1 MFKLKL
7 RLKKFMEIEDIEV
20 KPESIWGSNMS
31 SSSSSEVSTDSESIT
46 KRLDKLPQKII
57 VPLDG
62 SDFSFR
68 AAEYAINLAKLTDG
82 EIICIHAIGNLP
94 YIEYMTPTA
103 FTIPRYIEEA
113 KKQTEEWF
121 SQVKS
126 KAAKQGIKVTSE
138 TIFDLPSVAES
149 IINYASEQK
158 ADLIVIGTRGT
169 SGLKRLVL
177 GSVASAVVAHASC
190 PVLVVR

>member
-1 MFKLKL
+1 M
-7 RLKKFMEIEDIEV
+7 
-20 KPESIWGSNMS
+20 SS
-31 SSSSSEVSTDSESIT
+31 SSSSSEVSTDSESIMKSLDRLP
-46 KRLDKLPQKII
+46 KRIL

-68 AAEYAINLAKLTDG
+68 AAEYAINLAKLTGG
-82 EIICIHAIGNLP
+82 EIICVHAIGNLP
-94 YIEYMTPTA
+94 YIEYMAPTGL
-103 FTIPRYIEEA
+103 TVPRYIHEA
-113 KKQTEEWF
+113 KKKTEEWF

-126 KAAKQGIKVTSE
+126 KAAKQGVKVTAAE
-138 TIFDLPSVAES
+138 TIFNLPSVAES

-158 ADLIVIGTRGT
+158 PDLIVIGTRGR

-177 GSVASAVVAHASC
+177 GSVASAVVAHAGC

>member
-1 MFKLKL
+1 M
-7 RLKKFMEIEDIEV
+7 
-20 KPESIWGSNMS
+20 SS

-46 KRLDKLPQKII
+46 KSLDKLPKRIL

-68 AAEYAINLAKLTDG
+68 AAEYAINLAKLTGG
-82 EIICIHAIGNLP
+82 EIICVHAIGNLP
-94 YIEYMTPTA
+94 YIEYMAPTGL
-103 FTIPRYIEEA
+103 TVPSYIQEA

-126 KAAKQGIKVTSE
+126 KAAKQGVKVRAAE
-138 TIFDLPSVAES
+138 TIFNLPSVAEP

-158 ADLIVIGTRGT
+158 ADLIVIGTRGR

-177 GSVASAVVAHASC
+177 GSVASAVVAHAGC

>member
-1 MFKLKL
+1 MKKLG
-7 RLKKFMEIEDIEV
+7 ETEV
-20 KPESIWGSNMS
+20 EAQKDGDSGNVSAS
-31 SSSSSEVSTDSESIT
+31 SPAVSTDPKPTIDGSVGELP
-46 KRLDKLPQKII
+46 KRII

-68 AAEYAINLAKLTDG
+68 AAHYAINLARLTGG
-82 EIICIHAIGNLP
+82 EILCIHAIADLP
-94 YIEYMTPTA
+94 YIEYMAPAGLTV
-103 FTIPRYIEEA
+103 PRYIQEA
-113 KKQTEEWF
+113 KKQTDEWF

-126 KAAKQGIKVTSE
+126 RAAKEGVKITAE
-138 TIFDLPSVAES
+138 TIFSPPSVAES

-158 ADLIVIGTRGT
+158 ADLIVIGTRGR

>member
-1 MFKLKL
+1 LNQEDCRIENK
-7 RLKKFMEIEDIEV
+7 EIKEENVLI
-20 KPESIWGSNMS
+20 INMS
-31 SSSSSEVSTDSESIT
+31 SSPTKASIHSEGIAWDSDELP
-46 KRLDKLPQKII
+46 KRIL

-68 AAEYAINLAKLTDG
+68 AAEYAINLAKLTGGD
-82 EIICIHAIGNLP
+82 ILCLHAIGNLT
-94 YIEYMTPTA
+94 YTEYMAPSGLTVS
-103 FTIPRYIEEA
+103 RYIQEA

-126 KAAKQGIKVTSE
+126 KASKQGVKVAAAD
-138 TIFDLPSVAES
+138 TIFNLPSVAES

-158 ADLIVIGTRGT
+158 ADLIVIGTRGR

-177 GSVASAVVAHASC
+177 GSVASAVVAHAGC
-190 PVLVVR
+190 PVLVTR

>member
-1 MFKLKL
+1 
-7 RLKKFMEIEDIEV
+7 MELEDKED
-20 KPESIWGSNMS
+20 KAENTRGSNMS
-31 SSSSSEVSTDSESIT
+31 SSYSEISKHSESIT
-46 KRLDKLPQKII
+46 KSWDKLPKRII

-68 AAEYAINLAKLTDG
+68 AAEYAINLAKLTGG
-82 EIICIHAIGNLP
+82 EIICVHAVVDLS
-94 YIEYMTPTA
+94 YIEYMGPGILTVT
-103 FTIPRYIEEA
+103 RYIDEA

-126 KAAKQGIKVTSE
+126 KAAKQGVKVTAE
-138 TIFDLPSVAES
+138 TIFNLHSVAES
-149 IINYASEQK
+149 IINFASEQK
-158 ADLIVIGTRGT
+158 ADLIVIGTRGR

-177 GSVASAVVAHASC
+177 GSVVSAVVTHAGC

>member
-1 MFKLKL
+1 MKKL
-7 RLKKFMEIEDIEV
+7 EETEV
-20 KPESIWGSNMS
+20 EAQKGGDSGNVSAS
-31 SSSSSEVSTDSESIT
+31 SPAVSTDPKPTIDGSVGELP
-46 KRLDKLPQKII
+46 KRII

-68 AAEYAINLAKLTDG
+68 AAHYAINLARLTGG
-82 EIICIHAIGNLP
+82 EILCIHAIADLP
-94 YIEYMTPTA
+94 YIEYMAPAGLTV
-103 FTIPRYIEEA
+103 PRYIQEA
-113 KKQTEEWF
+113 KKQTDEWF

-126 KAAKQGIKVTSE
+126 RAAKEGVKITAE
-138 TIFDLPSVAES
+138 TIFSPPSVAES

-158 ADLIVIGTRGT
+158 ADLIVIGTRGR

>member
-1 MFKLKL
+1 MKKL
-7 RLKKFMEIEDIEV
+7 EETEV
-20 KPESIWGSNMS
+20 EAQKVGDSGNVSAS
-31 SSSSSEVSTDSESIT
+31 SPAVSTDSKPTINGSVGELP
-46 KRLDKLPQKII
+46 KRII

-68 AAEYAINLAKLTDG
+68 AAQYAINLARLTGG
-82 EIICIHAIGNLP
+82 EILCIHAIADLP
-94 YIEYMTPTA
+94 YIKYMAPAGLTV
-103 FTIPRYIEEA
+103 PRYIQEA
-113 KKQTEEWF
+113 KKQTDEWF

-126 KAAKQGIKVTSE
+126 RAAKEGAKITAE
-138 TIFDLPSVAES
+138 TIFSTPSIAES

-158 ADLIVIGTRGT
+158 ADLIVIGTRGR

-177 GSVASAVVAHASC
+177 GSVASAVVVHASC

>member
-1 MFKLKL
+1 MKKLG
-7 RLKKFMEIEDIEV
+7 DTEV
-20 KPESIWGSNMS
+20 EAQKVGDSGNVNASSPAVSADSKPTINWSVGELP
-31 SSSSSEVSTDSESIT
+31 
-46 KRLDKLPQKII
+46 KRII

-68 AAEYAINLAKLTDG
+68 AAKYAINLARLTGG
-82 EIICIHAIGNLP
+82 EILCIHAIADLP
-94 YIEYMTPTA
+94 YIEYMAPAGLTVT
-103 FTIPRYIEEA
+103 RYIQEA
-113 KKQTEEWF
+113 KKQTDEWF

-126 KAAKQGIKVTSE
+126 RAAKEGVAITAE
-138 TIFDLPSVAES
+138 TIFNPPSVAES

-158 ADLIVIGTRGT
+158 ADLIVIGTRGR

>member
-1 MFKLKL
+1 MT
-7 RLKKFMEIEDIEV
+7 
-20 KPESIWGSNMS
+20 S
-31 SSSSSEVSTDSESIT
+31 SSPVVSIPSESSIGSSEEVP
-46 KRLDKLPQKII
+46 KRII

-68 AAEYAINLAKLTDG
+68 AAEYAIKLAKLTGG
-82 EIICIHAIGNLP
+82 EILCVHAIIDLP
-94 YIEYMTPTA
+94 YIEYMGPGI
-103 FTIPRYIEEA
+103 FTITRYIDEA

-126 KAAKQGIKVTSE
+126 KATKQGIKVTAD
-138 TIFDLPSVAES
+138 TIFNHPSVAES

-158 ADLIVIGTRGT
+158 ADLIVIGTRGR

-177 GSVASAVVAHASC
+177 GSVASAVVAHAGC

>member
-1 MFKLKL
+1 MEN
-7 RLKKFMEIEDIEV
+7 KKIKEENVLII
-20 KPESIWGSNMS
+20 NMS
-31 SSSSSEVSTDSESIT
+31 SSPPKVSIHSEGIAWNSDELP
-46 KRLDKLPQKII
+46 KRIL

-68 AAEYAINLAKLTDG
+68 AAEYAINLAKLTGG
-82 EIICIHAIGNLP
+82 EIRCVHAIGNLP
-94 YIEYMTPTA
+94 YTEYMAPSA
-103 FTIPRYIEEA
+103 FTVPRYIQEA

-126 KAAKQGIKVTSE
+126 KAAKQGVKVTTAE
-138 TIFDLPSVAES
+138 TIFNLPSVAES

-158 ADLIVIGTRGT
+158 ADLIVIGKRGR

-177 GSVASAVVAHASC
+177 GSIASAVVAHASC
-190 PVLVVR
+190 PVLVTR

>member
-1 MFKLKL
+1 M
-7 RLKKFMEIEDIEV
+7 
-20 KPESIWGSNMS
+20 NS
-31 SSSSSEVSTDSESIT
+31 SSSVVSTPSESSIGSSEE
-46 KRLDKLPQKII
+46 LPKKII

-68 AAEYAINLAKLTDG
+68 AAEYALNLARLTDG
-82 EIICIHAIGNLP
+82 EISCVHAIGNLP
-94 YIEYMTPTA
+94 YIEYMTPSA
-103 FTIPRYIEEA
+103 LTIPRYIQEA
-113 KKQTEEWF
+113 KKQTEDWF

-126 KAAKQGIKVTSE
+126 KAAKHGIKVTAE
-138 TIFDLPSVAES
+138 TIFNLPSVAES

-158 ADLIVIGTRGT
+158 ADLIVIGTRGR

-177 GSVASAVVAHASC
+177 GSVASAVVSHASC

>member
-1 MFKLKL
+1 MSTPLH
-7 RLKKFMEIEDIEV
+7 DT
-20 KPESIWGSNMS
+20 SIHSQ
-31 SSSSSEVSTDSESIT
+31 SELETSKELA
-46 KRLDKLPQKII
+46 RKII

-68 AAEYAINLAKLTDG
+68 AAQYAINLARLTGG
-82 EIICIHAIGNLP
+82 EILCIHAIADLP
-94 YIEYMTPTA
+94 YIQYMVPGGLTV
-103 FTIPRYIEEA
+103 PRYIQEA
-113 KKQTEEWF
+113 KKQTDEWF
-121 SQVKS
+121 SQVER
-126 KAAKQGIKVTSE
+126 KAAKEGVKVTSE
-138 TIFDLPSVAES
+138 TIFNLPSVAES

-158 ADLIVIGTRGT
+158 ADLIIMGTRGR

>member
-1 MFKLKL
+1 MKKL
-7 RLKKFMEIEDIEV
+7 EETEV
-20 KPESIWGSNMS
+20 EVHKVEASGSVSAS
-31 SSSSSEVSTDSESIT
+31 SPAVSTDSKPTINGSVGELP
-46 KRLDKLPQKII
+46 KRII

-68 AAEYAINLAKLTDG
+68 AAQYAINLARLTGG
-82 EIICIHAIGNLP
+82 EILCIHAIADLP
-94 YIEYMTPTA
+94 YIEYMAPAGGLTV
-103 FTIPRYIEEA
+103 PRYIQEA
-113 KKQTEEWF
+113 KKQTDEWF

-126 KAAKQGIKVTSE
+126 RAAKEGVKITAE
-138 TIFDLPSVAES
+138 TIFSPPSVAES
-149 IINYASEQK
+149 IINYALEQK
-158 ADLIVIGTRGT
+158 ADLIVIGTRGR

>member
-1 MFKLKL
+1 
-7 RLKKFMEIEDIEV
+7 
-20 KPESIWGSNMS
+20 MS
-31 SSSSSEVSTDSESIT
+31 SSSPVVSIPSESSSRGSSEE
-46 KRLDKLPQKII
+46 LPKKII

-68 AAEYAINLAKLTDG
+68 AAEYAINLAKLTGG
-82 EIICIHAIGNLP
+82 EILCVHAIVDLP
-94 YIEYMTPTA
+94 YIEYMGPGVLTVT
-103 FTIPRYIEEA
+103 RYIREA

-126 KAAKQGIKVTSE
+126 KAAKQGIKVTAD
-138 TIFDLPSVAES
+138 TIFNLPSVAES
-149 IINYASEQK
+149 ILNYASEQK
-158 ADLIVIGTRGT
+158 ADLIVIGTRGR

-177 GSVASAVVAHASC
+177 GSVASAVVAHAGC